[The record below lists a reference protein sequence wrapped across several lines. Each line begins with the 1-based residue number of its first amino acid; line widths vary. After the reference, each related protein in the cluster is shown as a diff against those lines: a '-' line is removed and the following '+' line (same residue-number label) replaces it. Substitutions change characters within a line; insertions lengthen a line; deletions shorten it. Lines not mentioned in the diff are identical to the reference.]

1 MRNLIL
7 MASAVIAAASFYA
20 GNVTPVRADANAPV
34 CARLY
39 TGNGAI
45 DQCDFY
51 NYQQCQATVSGIGG
65 TCFDNLALKQ
75 ASPRAGTKPRQR
87 S

>member
-1 MRNLIL
+1 MRNVIL
-7 MASAVIAAASFYA
+7 MASAVFGAASFYV
-20 GNVTPVRADANAPV
+20 GDVTSARADANAPV

-75 ASPRAGTKPRQR
+75 PAPRAGAKPRQR